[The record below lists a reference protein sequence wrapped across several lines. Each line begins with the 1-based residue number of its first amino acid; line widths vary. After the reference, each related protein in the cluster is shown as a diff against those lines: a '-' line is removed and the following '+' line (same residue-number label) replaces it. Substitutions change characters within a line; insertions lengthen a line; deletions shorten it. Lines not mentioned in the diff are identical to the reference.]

1 MKAGETMTLES
12 SISVAGNGYEASN
25 IPVSQVFVFKDETLL
40 GWDCFY
46 KPLIRVGSHPE
57 SDILLD
63 DPSVNGKHAVFFIK
77 GDKIVVSA
85 RDHELDLWV
94 NQKRV
99 TSSILTPLDYVD
111 IGPYT
116 LKVKIPDDRYP
127 GSSAKESNGP
137 SPRRPVK
144 PKLVKNRK
152 NRHSA
157 KMADP
162 ATRSALKYRIIF
174 KGELINGFDPDTV
187 NANLCALLP
196 SDTATVRAYLE
207 KQKVLAIR
215 ADSLAAANKQY
226 SALKKAGARCT
237 IEMVAPDSS
246 HPPAKCEPSARLPV
260 DAIPAQETATS
271 EENKDAQTPFDGTR
285 AASAKVV
292 SIGSRMDIDPDED
305 DEWEEEEHIQP
316 FLKEELAAPFH
327 AHSFRAGK
335 PHVLEIIAFRSSTV
349 INVEY
354 IAPKGKFEFPKQGK
368 MFCLATYKSADACA
382 VFFSKADT
390 GRIQERGAADQ
401 PLSELCIPEN
411 CHHKKKSLY
420 RVELSKERT
429 VILEN
434 GGDNYQLRLVPEQES
449 PKVTLATDTD
459 RPFYKSLIKSSGIH
473 VALMVLLSLFLAI
486 PEMPGPKE
494 PESHFVKIDTSQLQK
509 PKPVKAAPKPVV
521 VPKKASQPKPVK
533 PAEQKKALTKPKKKP
548 TTIARKAP
556 TKASPKAGG
565 GSGKAGNVKTRN
577 VKESGILG
585 LIGDNI
591 GLAPKEALAS
601 VTNMDIVSSP
611 GASENNM
618 KIGGIAG
625 KIPGSKVELVA
636 GDVVRAKGSSQVLRS
651 TGIEGKGEVAAL
663 RKGKTGQNQ
672 VMAKVSVDLE
682 KSVRIQ
688 GGMSREAVKR
698 VIDQHLDEISFCYEN
713 ALMDAPSLMGNIVFE
728 WKILMTGKV
737 GAVRIKSS
745 TVRSNQIHNC
755 IQGSI
760 KSWQFPKPQNT
771 EVMVSY
777 PFVFDIVGF

>member
-1 MKAGETMTLES
+1 MKAGETMILES
-12 SISVAGNGYEASN
+12 RISVAGNGYVTN
-25 IPVSQVFVFKDETLL
+25 HLPVSQVFVFKDETLL

-46 KPLIRVGSHPE
+46 TSSIRVGSHPD

-63 DPSVNGKHAVFFIK
+63 DPSIAGRHAVFYIK

-85 RDHELDLWV
+85 KDHELDLWV

-116 LKVKIPDDRYP
+116 LKVRIPDHKHP
-127 GSSAKESNGP
+127 GSSAKESPGH

-144 PKLVKNRK
+144 PMLVNNKKNQ
-152 NRHSA
+152 HEA
-157 KMADP
+157 KKADP
-162 ATRSALKYRIIF
+162 STRAPLKYRIIF
-174 KGELINGFDPDTV
+174 RGELIDGFDPEAV

-196 SDTATVRAYLE
+196 SDTSTVKAYLG
-207 KQKVLAIR
+207 KQKVLAIH
-215 ADSLAAANKQY
+215 ANSLAAAKTHYN
-226 SALKKAGARCT
+226 ALKKAGARCT
-237 IEMVAPDSS
+237 IEMIAPDAG
-246 HPPAKCEPSARLPV
+246 HPPAHKTASDRLAKAAVPAPEMATPEQDIDPQIPLASMPAARANTISM
-260 DAIPAQETATS
+260 D
-271 EENKDAQTPFDGTR
+271 
-285 AASAKVV
+285 
-292 SIGSRMDIDPDED
+292 SRREFDPDED
-305 DEWEEEEHIQP
+305 DEREEEEHIQP
-316 FLKEELAAPFH
+316 FLKEELAALFH
-327 AHSFRAGK
+327 PHRPGTGK
-335 PHVLEIIAFRSSTV
+335 PLVLEIIAFKGSSV

-354 IAPKGKFEFPKQGK
+354 IAPKGKFKVTKQGRS
-368 MFCLATYKSADACA
+368 FCLSSYKSADACDI
-382 VFFSKADT
+382 FFSKADT
-390 GRIQERGAADQ
+390 GCIQERGAADQ
-401 PLSELCIPEN
+401 PLSELCTPEN
-411 CHHKKKSLY
+411 RLHKKKGLY
-420 RVELSKERT
+420 GIALSSEQT
-429 VILEN
+429 AILEN
-434 GGDNYQLRLVPEQES
+434 EECSYQLRLVPEQES
-449 PKVTLATDTD
+449 PKVTLKTDTV

-494 PESHFVKIDTSQLQK
+494 PESHFVKIDTRQLQK
-509 PKPVKAAPKPVV
+509 PKPVKAAPKPAI
-521 VPKKASQPKPVK
+521 PKAATQPKPVK
-533 PAEQKKALTKPKKKP
+533 TSKQKKRLPKPQQKP
-548 TTIARKAP
+548 TTIVRKAP
-556 TKASPKAGG
+556 TKTSPRAGA

-577 VKESGILG
+577 VKETGILG

-625 KIPGSKVELVA
+625 RIPGSKVELVA

-651 TGIEGKGEVAAL
+651 AGIEGKGEVAAL

-682 KSVRIQ
+682 KTVRIQ

-755 IQGSI
+755 IQGTI
-760 KSWQFPKPQNT
+760 KTWQFPKPQNT